1 MERYST
7 SRVAQILDVSV
18 ATLNRWYKWYES
30 DDYKKPVG
38 LKLPQY
44 IRDTRGT
51 KLFTMEDIQALA
63 AFKVAL
69 QNEYRGCMAEFN
81 AVYQWG
87 QEKGGRKCQ
96 EELISHKNRQFLK
109 LLTSTKETRIWKTIL
124 KT

>member
-51 KLFTMEDIQALA
+51 KLFTIEDIQALA

-87 QEKGGRKCQ
+87 QRGTEILNIGRQYKKK
-96 EELISHKNRQFLK
+96 EEENAKKN
-109 LLTSTKETRIWKTIL
+109 
-124 KT
+124 